1 MINILFPYG
10 EEVLADFQICISV
23 TLVLDVSKCANTL
36 DSQNGQTANAVRFFR
51 VHTLFENKLL
61 GYLVFLGHLGHLEF
75 CTFFR
80 MFFSLHQE
88 KMKKF

>member
-1 MINILFPYG
+1 MERKI
-10 EEVLADFQICISV
+10 LADFQICISV

-36 DSQNGQTANAVRFFR
+36 DWQNGQTANAVRFFR

-80 MFFSLHQE
+80 IFFSIHQE
-88 KMKKF
+88 KMKKI